1 MVARRVHD
9 RQEPSVVLGG
19 VPATRHEDR
28 LSGDLAGAELVDC
41 RGATVLVE
49 LDDRREGTMTVRLAR
64 EVSIAVLG
72 GGQPPIMLRELA
84 AVRQQVLDL
93 DLVRG

>member
-1 MVARRVHD
+1 
-9 RQEPSVVLGG
+9 
-19 VPATRHEDR
+19 
-28 LSGDLAGAELVDC
+28 
-41 RGATVLVE
+41 
-49 LDDRREGTMTVRLAR
+49 MTVRLAR

-72 GGQPPIMLRELA
+72 GRQPPIMLRELA